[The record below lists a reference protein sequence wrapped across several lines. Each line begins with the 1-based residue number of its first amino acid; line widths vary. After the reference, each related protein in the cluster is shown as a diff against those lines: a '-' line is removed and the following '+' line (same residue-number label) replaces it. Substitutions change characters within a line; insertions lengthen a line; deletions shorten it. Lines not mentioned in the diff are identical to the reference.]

1 MSELIGDARKRA
13 LKELIRRAH
22 AGADIEELKAEF
34 QEKLGNLTPVEI
46 AQLEQELVREGIPRE
61 EIARLC
67 DVHLALFRE
76 SLEEVEPLAP
86 PWHPVHILM
95 EEHQRMLEIAEK
107 LRAAAERLARSP
119 GDAQLLEELDGHLKH
134 VEESESH
141 YLREENVLFPALER
155 HGITEPPQVMWMEH
169 DHIRSLKKELRRLFS
184 TREAA
189 YEKRLAEFSLALSD
203 ILMGHFHKEEK
214 ILFPTALD
222 VIPQGEWP
230 SLRADFDDIGYC
242 CFTPPPP
249 PAPRGPEKKAASGD
263 EGRVALGTGEFTPE
277 ELEAVLNTLPV
288 DITFVDAEDR
298 VRYFNQTADR
308 IFVRSKAVLGRTVQN
323 CHPPKSVH
331 IVERILEDFRAGR
344 RNQAEFW
351 INMNGRLIYIRYFP
365 VRARDGRYLGTL
377 EVTQDITEVKA
388 IHGEKRLLDDRAGGG
403 EAHG

>member
-1 MSELIGDARKRA
+1 MSELLGDARKRA

-34 QEKLGNLTPVEI
+34 QEQLGTLTPVEI

-76 SLEEVEPLAP
+76 SLAEVEPLAP

-95 EEHQRMLEIAEK
+95 EEHRRMLGIAEE
-107 LRAAAERLARSP
+107 LRGAAERLTRSP
-119 GDAQLLEELDGHLKH
+119 RDMKLLEEIERHLKH
-134 VEESESH
+134 VEEAESH

-169 DHIRSLKKELRRLFS
+169 DHIRSLKKELKQLFAG
-184 TREAA
+184 RKAG
-189 YEKRLAEFSLALSD
+189 YEKGLAEFARALSD
-203 ILMGHFHKEEK
+203 TLMGHFHKEGK

-222 VIPQGEWP
+222 VIPQEEWP
-230 SLRADFDDIGYC
+230 ALRADFDDIGYC

-249 PAPRGPEKKAASGD
+249 PPPRRPGKGAAPEV
-263 EGRVALGTGEFTPE
+263 EGRVALETGEFTPE
-277 ELEAVLNTLPV
+277 ELEAFLNSLPV

-308 IFVRSKAVLGRTVQN
+308 IFVRSKSVLGRTVQN
-323 CHPPKSVH
+323 CHPQKSVH
-331 IVERILEDFRAGR
+331 IVNRILEDFRAR
-344 RNQAEFW
+344 KRDRAEFW
-351 INMNGRLIYIRYFP
+351 IEMGGRLIYIRYFP
-365 VRARDGRYLGTL
+365 VWGRDGRYLGTL
-377 EVTQDITEVKA
+377 EVTQDVTGIKRLE
-388 IHGEKRLLDDRAGGG
+388 GERRLLDDRPGGG
-403 EAHG
+403 E